1 MPDQPTAIATLA
13 HLRLFVLAAGESMPE
28 KHWDSDGLSQTNQN
42 DLLMVFPRTS
52 LVAAATHAGK
62 LAQAHHD
69 ERTRASGVYHLFRLP
84 TELEAGIHQ
93 ELLHNMPNDMDL
105 ETSLWSGLE
114 HLPKQSAAAQE
125 GPINLG
131 ELDLK
136 KPKDIAKLAF
146 TYKAAIDA
154 GVSCIP
160 YFTIS

>member
-28 KHWDSDGLSQTNQN
+28 KHWDSDGLSQTGQN
-42 DLLMVFPRTS
+42 DLLMIFPRTS
-52 LVAAATHAGK
+52 LTAAATHAGK

-84 TELEAGIHQ
+84 TEVESAIHQ
-93 ELLHNMPNDMDL
+93 EILHHIPNDMDL
-105 ETSLWSGLE
+105 ETSLWSELE

-125 GPINLG
+125 GPVNLG
-131 ELDLK
+131 ELDLN

-146 TYKAAIDA
+146 TYKSAVDA
-154 GVSCIP
+154 GFSTIP
-160 YFTIS
+160 YFTIA